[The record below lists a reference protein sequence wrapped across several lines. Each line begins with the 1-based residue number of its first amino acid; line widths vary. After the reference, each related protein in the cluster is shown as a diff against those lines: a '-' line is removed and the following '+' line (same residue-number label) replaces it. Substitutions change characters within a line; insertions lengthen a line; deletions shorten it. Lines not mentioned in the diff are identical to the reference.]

1 MPSDLPGYYWNESR
15 RKYFKI
21 VEDHAATASSSYSK
35 AAVAE
40 EEQKKKDRK
49 KLEEFSN
56 RVQESRVPR
65 NTLLQGHPLGGNLA
79 LQRELGSHEGHI
91 ASATAAIW
99 AKGLDP
105 KPFIERL
112 GPSGPEE
119 PYRQIRHFI
128 RDPGTYAI
136 AYTMNWSEYTGH
148 ANAPSV
154 VVMLPNPARAV
165 NDVDRYFLDPGKS
178 LGLMPLSE
186 LLEHIADTLRSVGSP
201 SDDTLFFGF
210 SLTTRFRA
218 TGIGGKNCAPSIHMV
233 RLVEPSSYFNGVNA
247 MYRHR
252 QERNWH
258 PGSASLPAIDQ
269 DMACLIQL
277 QKTNTIW
284 CSAAGPHAN
293 QPIFAVGTSDGVKLV
308 GLRNESLEILV
319 QHLDWPR
326 DDQGRDTLA
335 VEFWTETTVLAGMRS
350 GKVRLWDI
358 RANGANVRFQ
368 HMGTVRHV
376 RAIDE
381 HKVLVAGLKDKL
393 SLYDAR
399 FIKVSPQSEQSSTFA
414 PSEPLYTF
422 PTYRM
427 KASTYPK
434 LGFDVYRD
442 LVASGT
448 EDMKVQIFDLTSGKE
463 LDVGHKHNLP
473 NGTLTHPAMCLK
485 FVEHDHNGDGLRL
498 LVANGRKIDA
508 WAW

>member
-119 PYRQIRHFI
+119 LYRQIRHFI

-186 LLEHIADTLRSVGSP
+186 ISSLSISPTRCVLWVPRPTTHYLRIFIDHKIQS
-201 SDDTLFFGF
+201 
-210 SLTTRFRA
+210 
-218 TGIGGKNCAPSIHMV
+218 
-233 RLVEPSSYFNGVNA
+233 NGNW
-247 MYRHR
+247 R
-252 QERNWH
+252 QELCTEYTH
-258 PGSASLPAIDQ
+258 
-269 DMACLIQL
+269 
-277 QKTNTIW
+277 
-284 CSAAGPHAN
+284 AGPHAN